1 MKNKKYNQ
9 RGGKPD
15 CSEHTSDTSCS
26 ENNCKWVPEQ
36 VQSKE
41 VKTTIS
47 DNGHTSETNIEKYS
61 TAYCTDA
68 FKNISGGSKK
78 TKSKT
83 KKMKMKIKKRKNVK
97 PLVKGGSLHQLI
109 VPASLY
115 FTQRRLMKKYLAT
128 KKHKVK

>member
-9 RGGKPD
+9 RGGKKD
-15 CSEHTSDTSCS
+15 CDNYPIEECPVD
-26 ENNCKWVPEQ
+26 CKKVPEQ

-41 VKTTIS
+41 VATTIE
-47 DNGHTSETNIEKYS
+47 NGDESTTTTKSYTN
-61 TAYCTDA
+61 AYCTNKDE
-68 FKNISGGSKK
+68 FQNISGGSKK

-83 KKMKMKIKKRKNVK
+83 KKMKIKKRKRKNVK